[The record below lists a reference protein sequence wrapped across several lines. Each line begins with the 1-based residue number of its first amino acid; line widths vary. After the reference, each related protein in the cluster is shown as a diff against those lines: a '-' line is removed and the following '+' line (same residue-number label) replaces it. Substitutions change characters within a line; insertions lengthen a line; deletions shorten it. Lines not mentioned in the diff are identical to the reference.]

1 MHIYQYVCKTFLK
14 ELAISLKCR
23 ENFEKLLKCVMFL
36 KILLFHRY
44 NSAIFS
50 EQSFQQVTLYYSNSG
65 VFLIVTAN
73 ERCRFLTQ

>member
-23 ENFEKLLKCVMFL
+23 ENFEKLLKRVMFL

-50 EQSFQQVTLYYSNSG
+50 EQSISTSHSVLFKFRRVFNSYDK
-65 VFLIVTAN
+65 
-73 ERCRFLTQ
+73 